1 MNIVDNSALSYGGD
15 FVLGVSFRRGILFGG
30 DFVRTPRRSYID
42 TFSRRLLTS
51 QTDVWSLTVHAAQPM
66 WNKPPNFLTQRL
78 L

>member
-51 QTDVWSLTVHAAQPM
+51 QTDV
-66 WNKPPNFLTQRL
+66 
-78 L
+78 